1 MERVEI
7 PRTQAKPKPS
17 IADWENEGGATP
29 PNDFSAKHTEL
40 NAVSARVRQTAF
52 RLIEQVRARP
62 LLSIAAAVGVG
73 VIIGGGM
80 RQNVKARSILGLL
93 FLPTLKR
100 LWSAA

>member
-7 PRTQAKPKPS
+7 PRTEPKPKQS
-17 IADWENEGGATP
+17 VADWENEGGATP
-29 PNDFSAKHTEL
+29 PHDFTANHKEL

-80 RQNVKARSILGLL
+80 RQNMKARSVLGLL
-93 FLPTLKR
+93 FLPTVRR
-100 LWSAA
+100 LWSAV